1 EGLISQ
7 HLTAYAKSITGL
19 DISAGMVERYNER
32 VENQGLEPEDMR
44 AICIDPDDD
53 LREFEA
59 KFDVAVCAASYHHFP
74 SIEETTR
81 KLARTLK
88 PGGVLMVADLVKV
101 EGAED
106 LYTEHGDASLVYHH
120 GGIAKADIRKTFEEA
135 GLSEPHYSVHDIEAK
150 RKGQPVEFFLI
161 TGRKA

>member
-74 SIEETTR
+74 SIEEITR

-106 LYTEHGDASLVYHH
+106 LYTEHGDASLVYYH
-120 GGIAKADIRKTFEEA
+120 GGIAEADIRTTFEEA